1 MTTLVEAQAMLA
13 KYIEAE
19 SAVLEG
25 KTVRMGTGS
34 SGIDRL
40 WTSEDLPAIRAGRQ
54 EWEGK
59 IATLQAAADGV
70 PRFGGVRFSVA
81 SFGPN

>member
-19 SAVLEG
+19 SAATEG
-25 KTVRMGTGS
+25 RSIRMGVS
-34 SGIDRL
+34 SGGIDRAWESMGL
-40 WTSEDLPAIRAGRQ
+40 DEIRRGRQ
-54 EWEGK
+54 EWERK
-59 IATLQAAADGV
+59 VAALQSAADGV
-70 PRFGGVRFSVA
+70 PRFGGVSFSVA

>member
-1 MTTLVEAQAMLA
+1 MTILAEAQAMLA

-25 KTVRMGTGS
+25 KSIRLGTGGT
-34 SGIDRL
+34 GIDRQ
-40 WTSEDLPAIRAGRQ
+40 WTSEDLPEIRRGRQ
-54 EWEGK
+54 EWERK
-59 IATLQAAADGV
+59 VAALQSSAAGV
-70 PRFGGVRFSVA
+70 ARLGGVGFSVA

>member
-25 KTVRMGTGS
+25 KTVRMGTGG

-40 WTSEDLPAIRAGRQ
+40 WTSEDLAAIRDGRK
-54 EWEGK
+54 EWERK
-59 IATLQAAADGV
+59 VSTLQRGADGM
-70 PRFGGVRFSVA
+70 PRFGGVSFSVA

>member
-1 MTTLVEAQAMLA
+1 MTTLVEALAMLA

-25 KTVRMGTGS
+25 KEVRMGVSGG
-34 SGIDRL
+34 GIDRT
-40 WTSEDLPAIRAGRQ
+40 WRSEDLPEIRKGRQ
-54 EWEGK
+54 EWERTV
-59 IATLQAAADGV
+59 ASLQSSADGV
-70 PRFGGVRFSVA
+70 PRFGGVSFSVA

>member
-1 MTTLVEAQAMLA
+1 MTTLAEALAMLA

-19 SAVLEG
+19 AAVLEG
-25 KTVRMGTGS
+25 KTIRLGTGGT
-34 SGIDRL
+34 GIDRQ
-40 WTSEDLPAIRAGRQ
+40 WASEDLPEIRKGRQ
-54 EWEGK
+54 EWEGRV
-59 IATLQAAADGV
+59 ATLQAAADGV